1 MTGVPDAPQR
11 RSLLKLISDLPT
23 LVTDLIRGELD
34 SLKTEMTAKLKQA
47 GIGAGL
53 LVGAALF
60 GFIALLVFVAAAV
73 LGLAEVLPA
82 WASALIVGA
91 IILIVA
97 VVLALLGIKRLQK
110 GVPPAPT
117 ETIKSIKKDV
127 GVIKG
132 TGNRESHE

>member
-1 MTGVPDAPQR
+1 MTGIPEVPPR

-34 SLKTEMTAKLKQA
+34 SLKKEITDKLKHA

-60 GFIALLVFVAAAV
+60 AFIALLVLIAAAV
-73 LGLAEVLPA
+73 LGLATVLAPWLA
-82 WASALIVGA
+82 ALIIGV
-91 IILIVA
+91 IILIIA
-97 VVLALLGIKRLQK
+97 AVLALIGIKSLKK

-117 ETIKSIKKDV
+117 QTIKSLKKDV
-127 GVIKG
+127 GAIKG
-132 TGNRESHE
+132 TGKRDQP

>member
-1 MTGVPDAPQR
+1 MTGIPEVPPR

-34 SLKTEMTAKLKQA
+34 SLKKEITDKLKHA

-60 GFIALLVFVAAAV
+60 AFIALLVLIAAAV
-73 LGLAEVLPA
+73 LGLATVLAPWLA
-82 WASALIVGA
+82 ALIIGVV
-91 IILIVA
+91 ILIIA
-97 VVLALLGIKRLQK
+97 VVLALIGIKSLKK

-117 ETIKSIKKDV
+117 QTIKSLKKDV
-127 GVIKG
+127 GAIKG
-132 TGNRESHE
+132 TGKRNQS

>member
-1 MTGVPDAPQR
+1 MTGIPEVPPR

-34 SLKTEMTAKLKQA
+34 SLKKEITDKLKHA

-60 GFIALLVFVAAAV
+60 AFIALLVLIAAAV
-73 LGLAEVLPA
+73 LGLATVLAPWLA
-82 WASALIVGA
+82 ALIIGV
-91 IILIVA
+91 IIVIIA
-97 VVLALLGIKRLQK
+97 VVLALIGIKSLKK

-117 ETIKSIKKDV
+117 QTIKSLKKDV
-127 GVIKG
+127 GAIKG
-132 TGNRESHE
+132 TGKRDQP